1 MRIRQNIISTIIF
14 STVLEVPKAN
24 PFPSSQSSK
33 PLLTSTHYDRT
44 ASGVHRFSH
53 PPHSS
58 LHETAYPVSLTV
70 FFRVTKFVISL
81 PLPITVLLMF
91 ANVFQPNYS
100 KILLHDASLYVATRP
115 FDLCWKA
122 LKKGHGTDIGP
133 LLTDT
138 ENALYYDYIIIF
150 YHFFFYHF
158 VVERELFHHTFYS
171 IKYLSKQTLKATTQQ
186 ITHTCQSRSRL
197 CLRKNDVR

>member
-1 MRIRQNIISTIIF
+1 MAVFCFFFFFFLSAIRIRQNIISTIMF

-24 PFPSSQSSK
+24 PFPSFQISK

-53 PPHSS
+53 SPHSS
-58 LHETAYPVSLTV
+58 FHETAYPV
-70 FFRVTKFVISL
+70 FFRVTKFIISL
-81 PLPITVLLMF
+81 PLPITVLQMF
-91 ANVFQPNYS
+91 ANVFQTNYS
-100 KILLHDASLYVATRP
+100 KILLHDASLFVATRP

-138 ENALYYDYIIIF
+138 ENALYYDYISFIISLSREN
-150 YHFFFYHF
+150 FF
-158 VVERELFHHTFYS
+158 TT
-171 IKYLSKQTLKATTQQ
+171 LSTVSSTYQN
-186 ITHTCQSRSRL
+186 RR
-197 CLRKNDVR
+197 